1 MAQPLHLFLLLFVQF
16 LWGVNFA
23 VSRVALQ
30 NFEPV
35 SFIAMRFSLVALA
48 LLPFVGLP
56 TLASLRRMIP
66 LSITMGSMHFSL
78 ISIGMTQ
85 IEAGTASIA
94 VQLQVPFAAIL
105 AHYFLG
111 ERLGWRRLLG
121 MAIAFSGVVLIAGE
135 PRLAGSHLGLAAVI
149 AASLCWALANVQVKA
164 LGEAVDAVTLN
175 GWIAMLAAPQL
186 LAVAYFMEGDSWPAI
201 ARVPWQGWAAL
212 AYQAVVVAIF
222 SYWVWYAMM
231 RRYPVNVVMP
241 FTLLVPAIAVAS
253 GAIMLDEIVT
263 WQMVLG
269 GVLTMAGVA
278 IVVIRRPAVLAPS
291 TKTGI

>member
-1 MAQPLHLFLLLFVQF
+1 MAHPAHLFLLLFVQF

-23 VSRVALQ
+23 VVRIALQ
-30 NFEPV
+30 NFEPIT
-35 SFIAMRFSLVALA
+35 FITMRFSLVALA

-56 TLASLRRMIP
+56 TRASLSRLIP

-78 ISIGMTQ
+78 ISIGMKQ

-111 ERLGWRRLLG
+111 ERLGWRRLVG
-121 MAIAFSGVVLIAGE
+121 MAIAFGGVVLIAGE
-135 PRLAGSHLGLAAVI
+135 PRLSGSHYGLAAVI
-149 AASLCWALANVQVKA
+149 AASICWALANVQIKA
-164 LGEAVDAVTLN
+164 LGESVDAVTLN
-175 GWIAMLAAPQL
+175 GWIAMLASPQL
-186 LAVAYFMEGDSWPAI
+186 LAIAWFMEGDAWGQVTSAS
-201 ARVPWQGWAAL
+201 WQGWVAL
-212 AYQAVVVAIF
+212 GYQAGVVAIF
-222 SYWVWYAMM
+222 SYWIWYAMM

-253 GAIMLDEIVT
+253 GAWMLDEVVT
-263 WQMVLG
+263 WQMVVG
-269 GVLTMAGVA
+269 GLLTMAGVA
-278 IVVIRRPAVLAPS
+278 IVVIRRPGVVAPS